1 MIITYCH
8 ILVKFNLISS
18 KSEPNFITGPE
29 RSLMMVRIVKERE
42 SLIKK
47 HVQNTGKSD
56 V

>member
-18 KSEPNFITGPE
+18 KSETNFITGPE